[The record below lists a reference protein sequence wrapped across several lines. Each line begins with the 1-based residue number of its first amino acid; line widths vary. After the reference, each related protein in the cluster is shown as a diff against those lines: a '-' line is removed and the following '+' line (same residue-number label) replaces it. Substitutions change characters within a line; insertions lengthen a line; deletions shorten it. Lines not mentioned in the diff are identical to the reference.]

1 MRMRSPRFTI
11 NPVLVQSRLP
21 TTSTVTV
28 LTGPV
33 GLRVRRSPS
42 PVSDTGTF
50 GGAVGAITLLS
61 TFSDAAGSRVFSG
74 GGVGAITLL
83 STFSDAAGS
92 GSLAGGES
100 GGEAGFE
107 AGGESGGPTS
117 RAVS

>member
-61 TFSDAAGSRVFSG
+61 TFSDAAGSGSFAGGGSG
-74 GGVGAITLL
+74 GGG
-83 STFSDAAGS
+83 
-92 GSLAGGES
+92 
-100 GGEAGFE
+100 GFE
-107 AGGESGGPTS
+107 RGGGDHFAFDLFGCGGLRFFSGW
-117 RAVS
+117 